1 MKKILIP
8 IALFAVIFS
17 KAQVHESPNGNVG
30 ISIANPTSK
39 LHVYGG
45 ASGKAPHGFA
55 DLAIEDDEAGMVS
68 ILTPNTQNAYYG
80 FADTDDDFV
89 GGIQYNHT
97 NDIMYFRV
105 NNHASDMVINKNGNI
120 GVGTTNPTQEVDVNG
135 EVQSKGFVLVDPS
148 LGSNTDYTVL
158 YRDDLGP
165 DNATVKLRIGDDTL
179 GSFHIGYLYWSTGE
193 WISRFYVN
201 NNGRVGI
208 GTTSPDAKLAVR
220 GNIHAQEVK
229 VDLNGA
235 VAPDYVFKE
244 GYDLRSLQEVQ
255 DHIKEH
261 GHLPNIPSAQE
272 MEANGID
279 LGQMNL
285 KLLEKIEELTLY
297 TLKQEEEIQE
307 LKTQNSKMAK
317 LEKENKKIIVLEDRL
332 SKIEE
337 LLN

>member
-1 MKKILIP
+1 MKKNLIP

-105 NNHASDMVINKNGNI
+105 NNHASDMVIDKNGNI

-148 LGSNTDYTVL
+148 LGSNTDYTAL
-158 YRDDLGP
+158 YREDSGP

-179 GSFHIGYLYWSTGE
+179 GSFHIGYRYWSTGE

-201 NNGRVGI
+201 NNGRIGI
-208 GTTSPDAKLAVR
+208 GTTNPDAKLTVK
-220 GNIHAQEVK
+220 GDIHAEEVK
-229 VDLNGA
+229 VDLD
-235 VAPDYVFKE
+235 VPAPDYVFKE
-244 GYDLRSLQEVQ
+244 GYDLKSLQEIQ
-255 DHIKEH
+255 DYIKEH

-272 MEANGID
+272 MEEDGIE
-279 LGQMNL
+279 LGAMNM
-285 KLLEKIEELTLY
+285 KLLEKIEELVLY
-297 TLKQEEEIQE
+297 
-307 LKTQNSKMAK
+307 A
-317 LEKENKKIIVLEDRL
+317 LEQQAQ
-332 SKIEE
+332 IEE
-337 LLN
+337 LNQKVIEYDQLKERLQKNEEQLARIQEFINTKIQ